1 MIHYVHPCYK
11 MSDFVEAIME
21 FKDKVLHTRAKLN
34 LTQKELGELLH
45 VTLTT
50 VNRWESGKV
59 QPTKK
64 ALCSFNQLCKKNLIV
79 FDDGDA
85 E

>member
-1 MIHYVHPCYK
+1 
-11 MSDFVEAIME
+11 ME
-21 FKDKVLHTRAKLN
+21 FKDKVLHLRAKLN

-50 VNRWESGKV
+50 INRWESGKV

-64 ALCSFNQLCKKNLIV
+64 ALCSFNQLCKKNLIS
-79 FDDGDA
+79 FDEGDT